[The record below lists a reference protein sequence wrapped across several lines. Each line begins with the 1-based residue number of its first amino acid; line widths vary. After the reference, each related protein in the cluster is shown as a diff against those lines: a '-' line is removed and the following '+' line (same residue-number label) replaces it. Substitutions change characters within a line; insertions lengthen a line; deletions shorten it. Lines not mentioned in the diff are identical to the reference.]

1 MLFSFQRI
9 WHPASPVLA
18 QAGPYI
24 TVLVE
29 LPHAGNIRMLGN
41 YAGHPTEELRIGM
54 PMTATFEDHDDAD
67 VPYTLVH
74 WVQSNE
80 VR

>member
-18 QAGPYI
+18 NAGPYI

-29 LPHAGNIRMLGN
+29 LPQAGDIRMLGN
-41 YAGHPTEELRIGM
+41 YGGDTTHDLRIGS
-54 PMTATFEDHDDAD
+54 PMRAQFEDHDAD

-74 WVQSNE
+74 WMNSTE
-80 VR
+80 AR